1 VAAAVAVT
9 PALVF
14 ANGDPLDGPMVRR
27 WLARAAEP
35 YLLAADGGAHTA
47 ALYGVRPQRVIGD
60 MDSVTPALL
69 ADLEARGVDIV
80 RYGAAKDETDLEL
93 SLIDAAARGCD
104 PIIVIGAVGGRLDHT
119 LANVYLLA
127 LSQLDGRTVRL
138 VAGREEVMLLRP
150 GVHTLSGVPGDTV
163 SLLPIGGP
171 AGGVTTTGLAYPLRG
186 ETLHFGPARGVSNVM
201 QGETAE
207 VSLDSGWLLLIHT
220 EGRA

>member
-1 VAAAVAVT
+1 MTAA
-9 PALVF
+9 LIF

-27 WLARAAEP
+27 WLARAVDP
-35 YLLAADGGAHTA
+35 YLLAADGGANIA
-47 ALYGVRPQRVIGD
+47 ALYGVRPQRVVGD

-80 RYGAAKDETDLEL
+80 RHPAAKDETDLEL
-93 SLIDAAARGCD
+93 ALLDAAARGCD

-127 LSQLDGRTVRL
+127 LPELEDRTVRL

-150 GVHTLSGVPGDTV
+150 GVHTVAGMAGDTV

-171 AGGVTTTGLAYPLRG
+171 AAGVRTSGLAYPLHA
-186 ETLHFGPARGVSNVM
+186 ESLHFGPARGVSNVM
-201 QGETAE
+201 LGATAE
-207 VSLDSGWLLLIHT
+207 VTLESGWLLLIHT